1 MTPADG
7 SDHVEHDGRD
17 ERDRRDRRDRRD
29 ADETAGATDSGD
41 SGDKA
46 AEGVEPDTE
55 PDWVRRRRL
64 DAVFGDGA
72 HGQALGDRW
81 YRDQVPPHHG

>member
-1 MTPADG
+1 MTPTDG
-7 SDHVEHDGRD
+7 SDSVEHDRS
-17 ERDRRDRRDRRD
+17 D
-29 ADETAGATDSGD
+29 ADEAADAAPSGD
-41 SGDKA
+41 SA
-46 AEGVEPDTE
+46 GVEPDTE

>member
-1 MTPADG
+1 MTSADR
-7 SDHVEHDGRD
+7 SDHVEHDA
-17 ERDRRDRRDRRD
+17 RDRVDTDEA
-29 ADETAGATDSGD
+29 ADTAASRDSGD
-41 SGDKA
+41 SGNSD
-46 AEGVEPDTE
+46 GVEPDTE